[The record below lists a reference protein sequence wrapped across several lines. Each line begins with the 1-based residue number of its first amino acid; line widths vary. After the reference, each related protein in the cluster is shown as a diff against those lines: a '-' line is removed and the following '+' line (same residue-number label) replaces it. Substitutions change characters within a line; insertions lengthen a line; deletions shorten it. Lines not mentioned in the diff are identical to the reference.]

1 MTGPVMRSVAAL
13 FLAAVTAVAALPAGA
28 QEREI
33 PPRLI
38 ADLSQTRID
47 IVYTFAGAELLVF
60 GAIHYADGRTPEE
73 RPDIVIVVR
82 GPPQSITVRRKSRVL
97 GLWLNTESVRFETA
111 PSFFRAASTQPVGEL
126 VDEQTAAI
134 FELSP
139 EYLQLS
145 PTASDPE
152 RVAEFE
158 SGLLATRAED
168 HLYGSNPTGVD
179 LVENV
184 LYQARIDIPSA
195 VPVGTYTVEIHL
207 IEEGEVTASTTRTI
221 QIEKSG
227 FERAVYV
234 AAQSRSFSYGLAAV
248 SMALLLGWSASALLR
263 RR

>member
-1 MTGPVMRSVAAL
+1 MIGRAL
-13 FLAAVTAVAALPAGA
+13 RCLVPLLLACLALPAEA
-28 QEREI
+28 QERAL

-60 GAIHYADGRTPEE
+60 GAIQYDDGQLPDE

-111 PSFFRAASTQPVGEL
+111 PSFFRAASTRPVPDL

-145 PTASDPE
+145 PTGSDLE
-152 RVAEFE
+152 RTAEFE
-158 SGLLATRAED
+158 DGLLRTRAED
-168 HLYGSNPTGVD
+168 HLYGSDPDGVD

-207 IEEGEVTASTTRTI
+207 IQQGEVTASTTRTI
-221 QIEKSG
+221 EVEKSG

-234 AAQSRSFSYGLAAV
+234 AAQRRSFSYGAAAV
-248 SMALLLGWSASALLR
+248 SLALLLGWSASTLLR